1 MGTSHQI
8 QKNTG
13 LFTLSEII
21 LQRLQS
27 GPKTAIEICNTME
40 HPNLIDVSNKLKEL
54 EASGFVLIDIQTKKF
69 KAI

>member
-1 MGTSHQI
+1 MDTSH

-27 GPKTAIEICNTME
+27 GPKTAIQICNTME
-40 HPNLIDVSNKLKEL
+40 HANLIDVINKLKKL
-54 EASGFVLIDIQTKKF
+54 EASGLVSIDLQTKKY

>member
-27 GPKTAIEICNTME
+27 GPKTAIEICNKME

-54 EASGFVLIDIQTKKF
+54 EASGLVLIDIQTKKY

>member
-54 EASGFVLIDIQTKKF
+54 EASGLVLIDIQTKKF

>member
-1 MGTSHQI
+1 MGTSTTT
-8 QKNTG
+8 KTFS
-13 LFTLSEII
+13 LKEIV

-54 EASGFVLIDIQTKKF
+54 EASGFVSIDIQTKKY